1 MGIFKGISGLKN
13 IGIIGAGNLIGSAI
27 SALFWIFLASLL
39 GAENYGELGYY
50 ISIAGIATSISF
62 IGGPMAITVLTAKN
76 IKIEST
82 IFFLS
87 ISGSIISA
95 VVLYIAFVNVG
106 LSIYVLGAV
115 IYNLA
120 SAELLGR
127 KFYKKYSIYFI
138 LQKILF
144 VILSLAFYYVIGP
157 EGVLIGIGLSFLI
170 FIERIFHGFRNS
182 KLDFPLLKTKIKFI
196 ANNFFLD
203 LSWILD
209 RQIDKLLI
217 GPIFGFTI
225 LGNYYLAIQLLN
237 MLAVFPEIVTKYTL
251 PEDASGTNT
260 KKIKLL
266 PVLFSVILAL
276 LGIFILPEVIPIIFP
291 EYTDTLEVIPIIS
304 LCIIPT
310 TISTLYISQ
319 FLGKEK
325 SGYLVLTS
333 IASIIVLVIGILT
346 LGQLLGIIGLVY
358 SLLISDIFR
367 AGLLFLLTHFQKN
380 HVKTL

>member
-1 MGIFKGISGLKN
+1 MGIFNGIPGIKN
-13 IGIIGAGNLIGSAI
+13 LGIIGAGNIIGSAI
-27 SALFWIFLASLL
+27 SALFWVFLASLL

-82 IFFLS
+82 IFLLS

-95 VVLYIAFVNVG
+95 VILYIAFVNVG
-106 LSIYVLGAV
+106 LSVYVLGAV

-144 VILSLAFYYVIGP
+144 VILSLVFYYVIGP
-157 EGVLIGIGLSFLI
+157 EGILLGIGLSFFI
-170 FIERIFHGFRNS
+170 FIERIYNGFRNT
-182 KLDFPLLKTKIKFI
+182 KLDLPLLKSKIKFI
-196 ANNFFLD
+196 GNNFLLD
-203 LSWILD
+203 LSWIFD

-251 PEDASGTNT
+251 PEDASGSNT

-266 PVLFSVILAL
+266 TVLFSVVLAL
-276 LGIFILPEVIPIIFP
+276 IGIFIVPQVLPILFP
-291 EYTDTLEVIPIIS
+291 EYAGTLEVVPIIS

-319 FLGKEK
+319 FLGNEK
-325 SGYLVLTS
+325 SGHLVLTS
-333 IASIIVLVIGILT
+333 ITSIIVLVIGILS
-346 LGQLLGIIGLVY
+346 LGQMFGMFGLAY
-358 SLLISDIFR
+358 SLLISDIVR
-367 AGLLFLLTHFQKN
+367 AVMLFLFTHFEKN
-380 HVKTL
+380 HA

>member
-1 MGIFKGISGLKN
+1 MN
-13 IGIIGAGNLIGSAI
+13 IG
-27 SALFWIFLASLL
+27 
-39 GAENYGELGYY
+39 
-50 ISIAGIATSISF
+50 
-62 IGGPMAITVLTAKN
+62 
-76 IKIEST
+76 
-82 IFFLS
+82 LS
-87 ISGSIISA
+87 
-95 VVLYIAFVNVG
+95 V
-106 LSIYVLGAV
+106 YVLGAV

-127 KFYKKYSIYFI
+127 KFYKKYSVYFI

-144 VILSLAFYYVIGP
+144 VILSLAFYYLIGP
-157 EGVLIGIGLSFLI
+157 EGILIGIGLSFLI
-170 FIERIFHGFRNS
+170 FIERIYNGFRKN
-182 KLDFPLLKTKIKFI
+182 KLDFPLLKTKFKFI

-203 LSWILD
+203 LSWVFD

-251 PEDASGTNT
+251 PEDSSGTNT

-266 PVLFSVILAL
+266 TVLFSVVLAL
-276 LGIFILPEVIPIIFP
+276 IGVFILPSVIPIIFP
-291 EYTDTLEVIPIIS
+291 EYTETLDAIPIIS

-325 SGYLVLTS
+325 TGYLVFTS
-333 IASIIVLVIGILT
+333 VTSIIVLIVGILT
-346 LGQLLGIIGLVY
+346 LGQLFGIIGLVF

-367 AGLLFLLTHFQKN
+367 AVLLFLLTYFQKN

>member
-1 MGIFKGISGLKN
+1 MGILNGISGLKN

-50 ISIAGIATSISF
+50 ISLAGIATSISF

-76 IKIEST
+76 VKIEST
-82 IFFLS
+82 IFLLS

-95 VVLYIAFVNVG
+95 IILYIAFMNVG
-106 LSIYVLGAV
+106 LSVYVLGAV

-127 KFYKKYSIYFI
+127 KFYKKYSAYFI

-144 VILSLAFYYVIGP
+144 VIFSLVFYYIMGP
-157 EGVLIGIGLSFLI
+157 EGVLLGIGLSFLI
-170 FIERIFHGFRNS
+170 FIERIYNGFRNS
-182 KLDFPLLKTKIKFI
+182 KLDFPLLKTKFKFL

-237 MLAVFPEIVTKYTL
+237 MLAVFPSIVTKYTL

-266 PVLFSVILAL
+266 TVLFSVVLAL
-276 LGIFILPEVIPIIFP
+276 IGFFVLPMIVPIFFP
-291 EYTDTLEVIPIIS
+291 EYTETLEVIPIIS

-325 SGYLVLTS
+325 SGYLVFTS
-333 IASIIVLVIGILT
+333 VTSIIVLIVGILT
-346 LGQLLGIIGLVY
+346 LGQLFGIIGLVF

-367 AGLLFLLTHFQKN
+367 AVLLFLLTYFQKN

>member
-1 MGIFKGISGLKN
+1 MGIFNGISGLKN

-39 GAENYGELGYY
+39 GAENYGELAYY
-50 ISIAGIATSISF
+50 ISLAGIATSISF
-62 IGGPMAITVLTAKN
+62 IGGPKAITVLTAKN

-82 IFFLS
+82 IFLLS
-87 ISGSIISA
+87 ISASIISA
-95 VVLYIAFVNVG
+95 IILYIAFMNIG
-106 LSIYVLGAV
+106 LSVYVLGAV

-127 KFYKKYSIYFI
+127 KFYKKYSVYFI

-144 VILSLAFYYVIGP
+144 VILSLAFYYLIGP
-157 EGVLIGIGLSFLI
+157 EGILIGIGLSFLI
-170 FIERIFHGFRNS
+170 FIERIYNGFRKN
-182 KLDFPLLKTKIKFI
+182 KLDFPLLKTKFKFI

-251 PEDASGTNT
+251 PEDSSGTNT

-266 PVLFSVILAL
+266 TVLFSVVLAL
-276 LGIFILPEVIPIIFP
+276 IGVFILPSVIPIIFP
-291 EYTDTLEVIPIIS
+291 EYTETLDAIPIIS

-325 SGYLVLTS
+325 SGYLVFTS
-333 IASIIVLVIGILT
+333 VTSIIVLIVGILT
-346 LGQLLGIIGLVY
+346 LGQLFGIIGLVS

-367 AGLLFLLTHFQKN
+367 AVLLFLLTYFQKN